1 VVALGAL
8 AAHRSTCDPH
18 SMPRP
23 DPIALATRG
32 WLLVSAALA
41 FVDAVSLGLELRLLR
56 AIQSGE
62 LRIDVGLR
70 ETLEDA
76 ADRGEAIDWVRLALF
91 VPTAV
96 VYLVWL
102 ARAVRPHAEAM
113 RTTPT
118 RAVVEHFVPL
128 AQLALPYRT
137 FGRLLAAVESTS
149 RADCRSGAG
158 RQAERPAARERRRQG
173 TEASNWTRFGWWTTW
188 LATWLFAQLA
198 RNADASAV
206 DVAGFVQATS
216 LSLASAAC
224 ALVSAVALERLVRR
238 VSRAS

>member
-1 VVALGAL
+1 
-8 AAHRSTCDPH
+8 
-18 SMPRP
+18 MPRP

-76 ADRGEAIDWVRLALF
+76 ADRGEAIGWARLALF
-91 VPTAV
+91 VPTAI

-102 ARAVRPHAEAM
+102 ARAVRPHAESM

-137 FGRLLAAVESTS
+137 FGRLLAAVE
-149 RADCRSGAG
+149 
-158 RQAERPAARERRRQG
+158 G
-173 TEASNWTRFGWWTTW
+173 TDRTDWTRFTWWTTW

-206 DVAGFVQATS
+206 EVAGFVHATS

-224 ALVSAVALERLVRR
+224 ASASAVALERLVRR
-238 VSRAS
+238 VARASKP

>member
-1 VVALGAL
+1 
-8 AAHRSTCDPH
+8 
-18 SMPRP
+18 MPRP

-76 ADRGEAIDWVRLALF
+76 ADRGEAIGWARLALF

-102 ARAVRPHAEAM
+102 ARAVRPHADAM

-128 AQLALPYRT
+128 VQLALPYRT
-137 FGRLLAAVESTS
+137 FGRLLAAVEGTS
-149 RADCRSGAG
+149 RAD
-158 RQAERPAARERRRQG
+158 
-173 TEASNWTRFGWWTTW
+173 WTRFVWWTAW

-198 RNADASAV
+198 RNADAAAV
-206 DVAGFVQATS
+206 DVSGFVRATA

-224 ALVSAVALERLVRR
+224 ALVSAVASERLVRR
-238 VSRAS
+238 VARGAKP

>member
-1 VVALGAL
+1 
-8 AAHRSTCDPH
+8 
-18 SMPRP
+18 MPRP

-41 FVDAVSLGLELRLLR
+41 LVDAISLGLELRLLR

-76 ADRGEAIDWVRLALF
+76 ADRGEAIGWARLALF
-91 VPTAV
+91 VPTAI

-102 ARAVRPHAEAM
+102 ARVVRPRAEAM

-137 FGRLLAAVESTS
+137 FGRLLAAVEGTN
-149 RADCRSGAG
+149 RAD
-158 RQAERPAARERRRQG
+158 
-173 TEASNWTRFGWWTTW
+173 WTRFTWWTTW

-198 RNADASAV
+198 RNADVAAV

-216 LSLASAAC
+216 LSLASAGC

>member
-1 VVALGAL
+1 
-8 AAHRSTCDPH
+8 
-18 SMPRP
+18 MPRP

-41 FVDAVSLGLELRLLR
+41 LVDAVSLGLELRLLA

-70 ETLEDA
+70 ETLEAA
-76 ADRGEAIDWVRLALF
+76 ADRGEAIGWARLALF
-91 VPTAV
+91 VPTAI

-102 ARAVRPHAEAM
+102 ARVVRPRAEAM

-137 FGRLLAAVESTS
+137 FGRLLAAVEGTD
-149 RADCRSGAG
+149 RVNGRLGAG
-158 RQAERPAARERRRQG
+158 RQAEP
-173 TEASNWTRFGWWTTW
+173 TEPSNWTRFVWWTTW

-198 RNADASAV
+198 RNADAAAV

-216 LSLASAAC
+216 LSLASAGC

-238 VSRAS
+238 VSLAS

>member
-1 VVALGAL
+1 M
-8 AAHRSTCDPH
+8 AARRPTCDLH
-18 SMPRP
+18 ASMPRP

-41 FVDAVSLGLELRLLR
+41 FVDAVSLALELRLLR
-56 AIQSGE
+56 SVQSGE

-76 ADRGEAIDWVRLALF
+76 ADRGEAIGWARLALF
-91 VPTAV
+91 VPTAI

-102 ARAVRPHAEAM
+102 ARAVRSRAEAM

-137 FGRLLAAVESTS
+137 FGRLLAAAEGTS
-149 RADCRSGAG
+149 RVD
-158 RQAERPAARERRRQG
+158 
-173 TEASNWTRFGWWTTW
+173 WTRFVWWTSW

-198 RNADASAV
+198 RTADASAV

-224 ALVSAVALERLVRR
+224 ASVSAFALERLVRR
-238 VSRAS
+238 VARASTR